1 MKAEKITRIVDSAEM
16 RAMVKALKVLGARG
30 VKVEKTPTTRL
41 LTVPNGRVAFRAMK
55 HSRDGSWLVTYDS
68 RLFV

>member
-1 MKAEKITRIVDSAEM
+1 MNAKQITRIVDSAEM
-16 RAMVKALKVLGARG
+16 RAMGKALKVLEAHG

-41 LTVPNGRVAFRAMK
+41 LTIPNGRVAFRAMK